1 MEDLKLN
8 KRPSSPEF
16 ESFYDMMSV
25 VQHDLEGELDD
36 VFWWEDVYEMSQL
49 KASVYAVTGGIAWS
63 INNVCDDKQ
72 L

>member
-1 MEDLKLN
+1 MIN
-8 KRPSSPEF
+8 
-16 ESFYDMMSV
+16 V

-49 KASVYAVTGGIAWS
+49 EASVYAVICGIAWET
-63 INNVCDDKQ
+63 NAVCDKQ